1 MDYVLIYNKNII
13 FACHK
18 LFNKI
23 SDASKA
29 YRMDKES
36 ILRIQCATF
45 LLYTLNWSQI
55 FIKLDTSHLVKQ
67 LHTPRFRKVVST
79 QVHCGFNTLFI
90 IHTNNSKL
98 CKNFR
103 SLVFLEK
110 EPTITTPSALVPNRP
125 SVHGQN
131 IECVYSSLSRFFLIL
146 LQMFSSTVKY
156 VSQRKQRLSESR
168 CHCLAHSPLGKKW

>member
-1 MDYVLIYNKNII
+1 MDYVLIHNKNII
-13 FACHK
+13 FICHK

-45 LLYTLNWSQI
+45 LLYTLNWSHI

-79 QVHCGFNTLFI
+79 PVHCGFNTLFLI
-90 IHTNNSKL
+90 YTNNSKL
-98 CKNFR
+98 CKSFR
-103 SLVFLEK
+103 SLAFLARAHDHC
-110 EPTITTPSALVPNRP
+110 TF
-125 SVHGQN
+125 
-131 IECVYSSLSRFFLIL
+131 RFSFLIDQLFMVKIFHVFIL
-146 LQMFSSTVKY
+146 LSPDSFSYEYIPSNVFK
-156 VSQRKQRLSESR
+156 
-168 CHCLAHSPLGKKW
+168 HC